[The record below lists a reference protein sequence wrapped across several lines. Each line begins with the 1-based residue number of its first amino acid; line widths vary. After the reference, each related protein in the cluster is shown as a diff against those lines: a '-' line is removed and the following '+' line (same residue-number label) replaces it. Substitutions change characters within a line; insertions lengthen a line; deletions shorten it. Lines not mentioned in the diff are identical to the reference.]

1 MIFHVI
7 LFLVTFNDMFVLYLE
22 MFCPGKFNDGI
33 QTRKTGVVFSYSQE
47 KKSEKL
53 TSTGIL

>member
-1 MIFHVI
+1 MIIVAQSPSYSSA
-7 LFLVTFNDMFVLYLE
+7 TFGTTKAMELRAF
-22 MFCPGKFNDGI
+22 
-33 QTRKTGVVFSYSQE
+33 SQE

>member
-1 MIFHVI
+1 MQIQSSYVPRHF
-7 LFLVTFNDMFVLYLE
+7 MFVFEY
-22 MFCPGKFNDGI
+22 I
-33 QTRKTGVVFSYSQE
+33 SQE